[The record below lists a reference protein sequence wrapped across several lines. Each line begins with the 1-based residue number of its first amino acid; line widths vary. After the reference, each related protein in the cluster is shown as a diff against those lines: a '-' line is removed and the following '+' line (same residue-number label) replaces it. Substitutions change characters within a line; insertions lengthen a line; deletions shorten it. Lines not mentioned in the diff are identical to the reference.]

1 MIKKIILFCFALL
14 ILFSCNDE
22 KSNIDSKEFGKEK
35 LPSSILG
42 MADKNNQDFIEGDGK
57 NSNDLIMILHCL

>member
-35 LPSSILG
+35 LFFVKFFKK
-42 MADKNNQDFIEGDGK
+42 MEIE
-57 NSNDLIMILHCL
+57 

>member
-22 KSNIDSKEFGKEK
+22 KSNINSKEFGKGK
-35 LPSSILG
+35 LFFV
-42 MADKNNQDFIEGDGK
+42 KFF
-57 NSNDLIMILHCL
+57 

>member
-22 KSNIDSKEFGKEK
+22 KSNIASKEFGKEK
-35 LPSSILG
+35 LRSIFCFLLESWW
-42 MADKNNQDFIEGDGK
+42 DKNRNIIY
-57 NSNDLIMILHCL
+57 S